1 MEKRSGGLEAAALE
15 SFVGKWESLTPF
27 GDDDDDDDD
36 DVRLRPTAPS
46 FSFLMIVASTL
57 LLTAI
62 AMSRSCVLC
71 YSNPDQQE
79 STV

>member
-15 SFVGKWESLTPF
+15 SFVGEWESLTPF
-27 GDDDDDDDD
+27 GDEDDE

-46 FSFLMIVASTL
+46 FSFLMIVAATL
-57 LLTAI
+57 VLTVI
-62 AMSRSCVLC
+62 AMSRSCLLC
-71 YSNPDQQE
+71 YSIPDQQE